1 MKSFFKSVLANIVA
15 IFIIGVIFF
24 VFFVFMIAMSAAMG
38 DQKVNVKSD
47 SILTLDYKTNIID
60 SPTEDQQGIFDFN
73 NKNQNILVY
82 DFVEAIQNAKNDDKI
97 KGISIETD
105 FISAG
110 FTQLD
115 AVRAALEDFKKSGKF
130 VYAYGNMVS
139 QPAYYLG
146 SVADQ
151 YYLHPSGGIELKG
164 MATEVIYWK
173 SFAEKYGI
181 GLEVIRHGK
190 YKAAVEPYLRDDMSE
205 ENREQLSTLLNDI
218 WSTVSTKIAA
228 SRKIEPAV
236 FKTAVDSLYGI
247 IPELSVQHKLA
258 DKLIQKSEYDQLL
271 KQKLK
276 VKKEKDLNRISVS
289 KYIAANSDR
298 KSSGKDGQV
307 AVLYASGQI
316 FNGEGYQNIYAKN
329 FVEEIQKIADN
340 DKIKAVVFRIN
351 SPGGSANA
359 SDEILFELQ
368 ELKKKKP
375 LVVSFGDYAAS
386 GGYYMAMAADKIY
399 SEPNTITGSIGVF
412 GMITYFKDLANR
424 NGINSYDVT
433 TNSNSN
439 YYSIINGVSPSAV
452 DMFTKSVEGTYK
464 RFVYFVTQNRKKSF
478 EQIDEVGGG
487 RVWSGTRA
495 KQIGLV
501 DELGSLH
508 EAVNFAAQK
517 AKLKEYK
524 VSAYPKK
531 LTQFEQIFKDFEED
545 KISARYLRK
554 KMGDE
559 QYKIFEQVTNPK
571 LQSGVIMGMPYT
583 ITLK

>member
-24 VFFVFMIAMSAAMG
+24 VFFIFMIAMSAAMG

-508 EAVNFAAQK
+508 DAVNFAAQK

-545 KISARYLRK
+545 QISARYLRK

-559 QYKIFEQVTNPK
+559 KYKIFEQVTNPK
-571 LQSGVIMGMPYT
+571 LQSGVMMGMPYT